1 MKYFSEF
8 LNTWSGCNTC
18 YQFNWPFTC
27 ITSFLNKI
35 SMVDGRENFPIN
47 FYAPVKKRW
56 FICIFHFASFHPLF
70 LRADIK
76 FITSLPDRTFPVRS
90 RFVPHLYWH
99 DYAFSDEILQSRF
112 YVASKWSSDFI
123 FASLNSLNHVRT

>member
-1 MKYFSEF
+1 MKYIFSEF

-70 LRADIK
+70 FTSGYQIYYKSPGSYVSCPFSIRP
-76 FITSLPDRTFPVRS
+76 TSLLTWLCLFGWNSSISFLCCARNDHPISFSPV
-90 RFVPHLYWH
+90 
-99 DYAFSDEILQSRF
+99 
-112 YVASKWSSDFI
+112 
-123 FASLNSLNHVRT
+123 